1 MASLCQACNNP
12 SQQTCSRCHCSR
24 YCSKKCQKADWP
36 THKLLCSK
44 FSSFDLTSRPSGD
57 HFLAIHFPP
66 DKNEPHL
73 VWMYSGIE
81 IQGGDRFNCYP
92 DYDTYLC
99 PEGDHEVIEGP
110 HVTYSQA
117 LGRKLTHGIHVCYRD
132 SFFLDGSVP
141 NHAVS
146 AVTTVPGYSRY
157 DWRGPVL
164 VHSRVGD
171 EGFQC
176 RDIDLT
182 DFRHAVDH
190 LRSKNEVLGR
200 PGGYAQAV
208 RINCQGA
215 QAAHGLPLFEDVIVP
230 RFKDVN
236 VPLFEDVNVAPLT
249 TSRKQLAIPT
259 RVSHPLVMY
268 QDPRDPAWA
277 GPAPA
282 RNKVAKILRL
292 GCIDDET
299 DDLGSVLVFRN
310 DHVPLDA
317 RYLQAMVCFCQKVV
331 PRFMT
336 SLPSPAVLATLTKA
350 EFEVF
355 YAKFLQR

>member
-44 FSSFDLTSRPSGD
+44 FSSFDLTSRPSED

-73 VWMYSGIE
+73 VWMYSDIE

-92 DYDTYLC
+92 DYKPYLF
-99 PEGDHEVIEGP
+99 PEGNPGAIEGP
-110 HVTYSQA
+110 NVTYSQA
-117 LGRKLTHGIHVCYRD
+117 LDRELSNGVHVCSRD
-132 SFFLDGSVP
+132 SFFFDGSVP
-141 NHAVS
+141 NPAVS
-146 AVTTVPGYSRY
+146 AVTTVPGYSRF

-164 VHSRVGD
+164 VHSTVGD

-176 RDIDLT
+176 RDIDLA

-190 LRSKNEVLGR
+190 LRSKNEVLGK
-200 PGGYAQAV
+200 PGGDGQAV

-215 QAAHGLPLFEDVIVP
+215 QAAHGLPLFE
-230 RFKDVN
+230 
-236 VPLFEDVNVAPLT
+236 EVNVAILT
-249 TSRKQLAIPT
+249 TPYKQLAIPT
-259 RVSHPLVMY
+259 RVGHPLVMF

-277 GPAPA
+277 GPAPT
-282 RNKVAKILRL
+282 RNKVAKLLRL
-292 GCIDDET
+292 GGIDDET

-317 RYLQAMVCFCQKVV
+317 RYLQAMVCFCQQVV
-331 PRFMT
+331 PRFIT
-336 SLPSPAVLATLTKA
+336 SPTVLATFTKA
-350 EFEVF
+350 EFEAF
-355 YAKFLQR
+355 YAKFLQREKQQKSRAGREGL